1 MGIFGKRQ
9 PASQPEPWAPTV
21 DMATAKPAVLALAN
35 APVSND
41 AQVRAALANLARLS
55 ERPSP
60 ERAIMMIRAEPEV
73 LDRPWIWLIAVMRQ
87 AAEAGDHHLAAAG
100 LYWACY
106 WTSSLVPKIG
116 NSVGDYID
124 LELDP
129 ISQKYKADILALG
142 VSSATQLPGDFT
154 IVGNETGQI
163 HAGPLAVQ
171 AQRML
176 GL

>member
-1 MGIFGKRQ
+1 
-9 PASQPEPWAPTV
+9 
-21 DMATAKPAVLALAN
+21 MATAKPAVFALAN

-41 AQVRAALANLARLS
+41 VQVRAALANLARLS

-73 LDRPWIWLIAVMRQ
+73 LSRPWIWLIAVMRQ
-87 AAEAGDHHLAAAG
+87 AADAGDHHLAAAG

-106 WTSSLVPKIG
+106 WTSSLVPKVG
-116 NSVGDYID
+116 NSIGDYMD

-129 ISQKYKADILALG
+129 ISGKYKADILALG
-142 VSSATQLPGDFT
+142 VSSASQLPGDFT

-163 HAGPLAVQ
+163 QAGPLAVQ